1 MNLNWT
7 SFPPTDEDAERLK
20 MYATF
25 RNLMRGRHIQ
35 AFDALNEL
43 PPQKRRELYVAVNF
57 AGVVSKACADLLF
70 GEAPRF
76 TITSAQKQL
85 NEIVTDNNLETIC
98 HTMALSSSYRGDC
111 VFKVRFG
118 KFHDWDDTNYPI
130 IEAVPSAFFFPDV
143 GDDNVM
149 GMSAATIAWRRKVGS
164 DLFLR
169 REIHEPGL
177 IRQEL
182 WRMVSETTL
191 GNQVKLSTLPEYAT
205 LPEEQETGYP
215 GLLVEY
221 VPNWRLDDE
230 FWGISD
236 YFDIIPLQEELNNRV
251 TRLSKILDRHSDPKL
266 ILPPGVMKYDE
277 RLQRWYVEKE
287 DLEALEVD
295 PEQVGDLPKYLTW
308 DAQLT
313 ACFEEID
320 RLLEYL
326 MLVTETTSAAIGLTS
341 KDGGQAESGK
351 ALRFRLMRTLGK
363 INRKKRFFDEALKKS
378 LFAAQALR
386 YEFGGGPAPEAVSIE
401 WKDGLPD
408 DPSET
413 AEVLNSR
420 KNMGTMSLRRAL
432 TIDGLRGEALEEEIA
447 EITADEDRAAT
458 LAPEPTAEVVTAEN
472 GDEEEI
478 DDAKQ

>member
-1 MNLNWT
+1 VRRKSMNLNWT

-35 AFDALNEL
+35 AFDALNGL
-43 PPQKRRELYVAVNF
+43 PPRKRRELYVAVNF

-70 GEAPRF
+70 GEAPGF
-76 TITSAQKQL
+76 TVQTTQSRL
-85 NEIVTDNNLETIC
+85 DEIVTDNNLETIC
-98 HTMALSSSYRGDC
+98 HMMALSSSYRGDC

-118 KFHDWDDTNYPI
+118 KFHDWDDTNHPI
-130 IEAVPSAFFFPDV
+130 IEAVPSSFFFPV
-143 GDDNVM
+143 TNDDNVM
-149 GMSAATIAWRRKVGS
+149 GMSAAIIAWRRKVGS
-164 DLFLR
+164 DLYLR
-169 REIHEPGL
+169 REIHEPGT

-182 WRMVSETTL
+182 FRMESENTIGDQVS
-191 GNQVKLSTLPEYAT
+191 LSTLSEYAS
-205 LPEEQETGYP
+205 LPEVQETGYP
-215 GLLVEY
+215 GLLIEY

-236 YFDIIPLQEELNNRV
+236 YFDIIPLQEELNNRI
-251 TRLSKILDRHSDPKL
+251 TKTAKILDRHSDPKL

-277 RLQRWYVEKE
+277 KLQRWYVEKE

-320 RLLEYL
+320 RMLDYL
-326 MLVTETTSAAIGLTS
+326 MLVTETAPAAIGLTS

-432 TIDGLRGEALEEEIA
+432 TIDGLRGEALEEEIS
-447 EITADEDRAAT
+447 EIQKDRELDSV
-458 LAPEPTAEVVTAEN
+458 LAPEVNPDGE
-472 GDEEEI
+472 GEEETVE
-478 DDAKQ
+478 D

>member
-149 GMSAATIAWRRKVGS
+149 GMSAAVIAWRRKVGS
-164 DLFLR
+164 DLYLR
-169 REIHEPGL
+169 REIHEPGA

-182 WRMVSETTL
+182 FRMESENAI
-191 GNQVKLSTLPEYAT
+191 GDQVLLSTLPEYAD
-205 LPEEQETGYP
+205 LPEVQETKYP
-215 GLLVEY
+215 GILVDY

-251 TRLSKILDRHSDPKL
+251 TKIAKILNRHSDPKL

-277 RLQRWYVEKE
+277 KLQRWYVEKE

-326 MLVTETTSAAIGLTS
+326 MLVTETAPAAIGLTS

-386 YEFGGGPAPEAVSIE
+386 YEFGNGPAPEAVSIE

-408 DPSET
+408 DPTET

-447 EITADEDRAAT
+447 EIQKERELDSV
-458 LAPEPTAEVVTAEN
+458 LAPEVNPDGE
-472 GDEEEI
+472 G
-478 DDAKQ
+478 

>member
-35 AFDALNEL
+35 AFDALNGL
-43 PPQKRRELYVAVNF
+43 PPWKKRELYVAVNF

-85 NEIVTDNNLETIC
+85 NEIVADNNLETIC

-118 KFHDWDDTNYPI
+118 KFHDWDDTNHPI
-130 IEAVPSAFFFPDV
+130 IEAVPSSFFFPDV

-149 GMSAATIAWRRKVGS
+149 GMSAAIIAWRRKVGS
-164 DLFLR
+164 DLYLR
-169 REIHEPGL
+169 REIHEPGV

-182 WRMVSETTL
+182 FRMESENAIGDQVS
-191 GNQVKLSTLPEYAT
+191 LSTLPEYAS

-215 GLLVEY
+215 GLLVDY

-251 TRLSKILDRHSDPKL
+251 TKIAKILNRHSDPKL

-277 RLQRWYVEKE
+277 KLQRWYVEKE

-326 MLVTETTSAAIGLTS
+326 MLVTETAPAAIGLTS

-363 INRKKRFFDEALKKS
+363 INRKKRFFDQALKGA

-408 DPSET
+408 DPAET

-458 LAPEPTAEVVTAEN
+458 LAPDPTAEVVTTSD
-472 GDEEEI
+472 GDEEE
-478 DDAKQ
+478 KQ